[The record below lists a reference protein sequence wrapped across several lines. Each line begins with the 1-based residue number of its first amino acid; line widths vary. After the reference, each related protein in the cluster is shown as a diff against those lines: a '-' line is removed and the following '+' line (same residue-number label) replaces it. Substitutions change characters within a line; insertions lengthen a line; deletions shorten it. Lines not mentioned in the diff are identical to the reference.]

1 MPILPSHPMSLL
13 SYPLTSVQLLPDAFP
28 TFFRRGS
35 DGNLEVTDQII
46 VVPARIIGLVVGFLV
61 VRWVLHKAIRRLA
74 RRPGNGAVAGVLAR
88 SKRGSQFIE
97 QTLLSERRTQR
108 GETIASLLCSAITM
122 VLTAVLVVMLLAE
135 LGFNVLPVVA
145 SASIIGVALG
155 FGAQTLVKDFLAGIF
170 MIFEDQYG
178 VGDLVDM
185 EKATGVV
192 EAVGLRVTRL
202 RAEDGTTWYVRNGEV
217 LRLGNLSTRDLSA
230 THTDPLSPD
239 LVSPAWP
246 LSSPDPRSPAGPTSP
261 TSEPADSR
269 SPSSGP
275 ADSRTLAASGAQS
288 RSRSDSQ
295 AAAHPDS
302 QPATPAEESATEPP
316 TEPGSESQSAAA
328 TITTPGATGPTNS
341 GT

>member
-88 SKRGSQFIE
+88 SKRGSQFIG

-192 EAVGLRVTRL
+192 EDVGLRVTRL

-230 THTDPLSPD
+230 TPADPLSPD

-246 LSSPDPRSPAGPTSP
+246 LSPADPRSPA
-261 TSEPADSR
+261 DSR
-269 SPSSGP
+269 SSS
-275 ADSRTLAASGAQS
+275 DSLAQSGSGAQS
-288 RSRSDSQ
+288 RSRPDAQ
-295 AAAHPDS
+295 GAAQPDS
-302 QPATPAEESATEPP
+302 QPATPAKESATEPP
-316 TEPGSESQSAAA
+316 TEPGSESQAAAA
-328 TITTPGATGPTNS
+328 TITTPGATGPATP
-341 GT
+341 TT